1 MPALRPSLRLV
12 PAGQP
17 PTVRRRW
24 LVAAVSLALHALL
37 VLLLVLLVR
46 PREQGG
52 DAAAPSYELMFQP
65 EGAPAMGNA
74 PPAAAPPAPPRPD
87 SLPGPSTPEPES
99 TPDVAAPPSPE
110 SPPAPEMPPQPTAPP
125 MPAPPEPPVARQ
137 VTPEVPTAPPPLP
150 QAPEAP
156 EAEVPPPTAEA
167 SVRLAQPEPPP
178 SPTLPRVPEFVPPKP
193 PPPLPAPPLP
203 APRVAP
209 PRVASVPPPPPRM
222 APPPGTFANPM
233 DLSFG
238 TGPSRPAAPRLA
250 ARPGSVASRSLDL
263 GTGAARAPNR
273 QEAYFDARAARL
285 GADWKDGLEGYWL
298 RHRYYPRQAAESGED
313 GQVQIELTVNRYGKV
328 EGVTVQGR
336 SGSPWLD
343 MAAVSVWRGA
353 QLSPLPAEVAGDRI
367 TFSITIN
374 YILLR

>member
-1 MPALRPSLRLV
+1 MPALSPSLRLV
-12 PAGQP
+12 PAGP
-17 PTVRRRW
+17 PPAARRRW
-24 LVAAVSLALHALL
+24 RVAAASLALHLVLVALL
-37 VLLLVLLVR
+37 LLIR
-46 PREQGG
+46 PREQG
-52 DAAAPSYELMFQP
+52 DVAAGPSYELLFQP
-65 EGAPAMGNA
+65 EGAPEVGNA
-74 PPAAAPPAPPRPD
+74 PPAAAAPAPPQPD
-87 SLPGPSTPEPES
+87 SLPGPQTPEPES
-99 TPDVAAPPSPE
+99 TPDMAAPPSPA
-110 SPPAPEMPPQPTAPP
+110 SPAAPEVPPQPTAPP
-125 MPAPPEPPVARQ
+125 LPAPAEPPVARQ
-137 VTPEVPTAPPPLP
+137 LTPEAPAAPPPLP
-150 QAPEAP
+150 QAPEA
-156 EAEVPPPTAEA
+156 EVSTPRAEA

-178 SPTLPRVPEFVPPKP
+178 APALPRLPEFVPPTP
-193 PPPLPAPPLP
+193 PPPLP
-203 APRVAP
+203 APRVAA
-209 PRVASVPPPPPRM
+209 PRAAPAPSPTPRM

-263 GTGAARAPNR
+263 ATGAARAPNR

-298 RHRYYPRQAAESGED
+298 RHRYYPRQAAEAGED

-328 EGVTVQGR
+328 EAVTVQGR

-343 MAAVSVWRGA
+343 LAAQAVWRGA
-353 QLSPLPAEVAGDRI
+353 QLAPLPAEVAGDRI